1 MKYMPV
7 TLPYYACALCLC
19 AALVLTIITCG
30 CTQQQATSAQ
40 NSSGVTVTKPD
51 ASHITV
57 AFIGAPGMDKLLE
70 LEITVTDSQGKS
82 VTLPIGNRLAT
93 TPVQIR
99 STETFTGSFSG
110 KNHVFIT
117 GYFSDG
123 TNHVVFDQDI

>member
-1 MKYMPV
+1 MR
-7 TLPYYACALCLC
+7 
-19 AALVLTIITCG
+19 
-30 CTQQQATSAQ
+30 Q
-40 NSSGVTVTKPD
+40 N
-51 ASHITV
+51 
-57 AFIGAPGMDKLLE
+57 LLE

-82 VTLPIGNRLAT
+82 VTLPIGHRLAT

-123 TNHVVFDQDI
+123 TNRVVFDQDI